1 MSKLAVTAWGAMAV
15 LAVLAIIAVVYFRPG
30 GPQADL
36 RRIERQNVLLVTI
49 DTLRADA
56 LGAYGGP
63 ASTPALDRLAADG
76 VRFEFAHAHAV
87 LTLPSHASI
96 LTGEYPHRHGVR
108 ENSGYRLPGGA
119 RTIATLLKQ
128 AGYATAAFVA
138 AFPVHSRFGLNTGFD
153 VYDDRFGDGF
163 GPTDLAMPE
172 RPASTVVPLAR
183 EWIAGR
189 STGPAGPGQD
199 AGPWFAWV
207 HVFDPHAPY
216 QPPPPFDM
224 QYAGKPYYGEV
235 AATDAALAPLLEDVR
250 NSARPTLV
258 IVTSDHGEGLG
269 DHGEEAHGIFAYE
282 STLRV
287 PLILASLGG
296 QPAASKA
303 ARQGEVSQVAA
314 RHVDILPTILDAVGQ
329 PVPDGLPGRTLL
341 PRKEREAGAAPRT
354 AYFEAMSGMLNNGWA
369 PLAGVL
375 VDRDKFID
383 LPIAERFDLA
393 ADPAERSNLYGR
405 SPERDRTLAASLNAL
420 APTLPGQRAAEDPA
434 AAASLRALGYVSG
447 GAHAK
452 AKYTEADDPKR
463 LIDLDAAIHRALE
476 AFSAGR
482 MEDSAQ
488 LYRQVIDRR
497 PDMEIAYRHLAF
509 IEYQR
514 GNIAGAIGVLQRAV
528 TGGVTDPR
536 VQALLGEYLSDA
548 GQVAKGIRIL
558 EPLAQ
563 DPAANAD
570 VLNALGVAY
579 ARASRPEDARRMFER
594 LIEAMPGSGGPFEN
608 LGVLALGQGDVA
620 GAERYFGRAV
630 ALSPTSSRAH
640 AGLGAAA
647 YARGDRTAAYQSWAR
662 AIELDRDNFDAL
674 FSLGVNLARDGRMND
689 ARPYLEQF
697 QRAAPPAR
705 YADQLRGVSR
715 LLQAGR

>member
-1 MSKLAVTAWGAMAV
+1 MNA
-15 LAVLAIIAVVYFRPG
+15 
-30 GPQADL
+30 
-36 RRIERQNVLLVTI
+36 
-49 DTLRADA
+49 
-56 LGAYGGP
+56 
-63 ASTPALDRLAADG
+63 
-76 VRFEFAHAHAV
+76 
-87 LTLPSHASI
+87 
-96 LTGEYPHRHGVR
+96 
-108 ENSGYRLPGGA
+108 
-119 RTIATLLKQ
+119 
-128 AGYATAAFVA
+128 
-138 AFPVHSRFGLNTGFD
+138 GFD

-163 GPTDLAMPE
+163 GPVDIAMPE
-172 RPASTVVPLAR
+172 RPASEVVPLAR

-189 STGPAGPGQD
+189 NTGAAASGQD

-216 QPPPPFDM
+216 QPPPPFDT

-250 NSARPTLV
+250 SSARPTLV

-287 PLILASLGG
+287 PLIIASLGG

-341 PRKEREAGAAPRT
+341 PRKEREAGSAPRT

-369 PLAGVL
+369 PLAGVI

-405 SPERDRTLAASLNAL
+405 SPERDRTLAAAL
-420 APTLPGQRAAEDPA
+420 TAFAPALPGQRAAEDPA

-447 GAHAK
+447 GASPK

-482 MEDSAQ
+482 MEESAQ
-488 LYRQVIDRR
+488 LYWQMIDRR

-509 IEYQR
+509 IDYQR
-514 GNIAGAIGVLQRAV
+514 GHIDAAIDVLQRALAA
-528 TGGVTDPR
+528 GVTDPR

-548 GQVAKGIRIL
+548 GQIAEGIRIL
-558 EPLAQ
+558 EPLAA

-620 GAERYFGRAV
+620 GAEQVLRPCSRRRPTFVARARGARRRRLRARRPDRRLPVVGACHRARSGQLRRAVQPGRQPGARRPHERRAAVPGAVPAGGSAGALCRSTARGLAIAPGGTLDRGSRFGIAAVRGGLGGGRAV
-630 ALSPTSSRAH
+630 RSRPRAM
-640 AGLGAAA
+640 AGTRRAGGGFPGAA
-647 YARGDRTAAYQSWAR
+647 RSGR
-662 AIELDRDNFDAL
+662 ASADSASPRRMPEPDAKPRRVPGL
-674 FSLGVNLARDGRMND
+674 RS
-689 ARPYLEQF
+689 
-697 QRAAPPAR
+697 PAR
-705 YADQLRGVSR
+705 KPPGPTRRRRRIAVSR
-715 LLQAGR
+715 IDAALLVDATRRTRGCSR

>member
-1 MSKLAVTAWGAMAV
+1 M
-15 LAVLAIIAVVYFRPG
+15 LAIAALVYFWPG
-30 GPQADL
+30 GSQVDL
-36 RRIERQNVLLVTI
+36 RPVAGQNVLLITV

-56 LGAYGGP
+56 LGSYGGP
-63 ASTPALDRLAADG
+63 TATPALDRLAAEG
-76 VRFEFAHAHAV
+76 VRFDFAHAHAV

-119 RTIATLLKQ
+119 RTIATVLKQ

-138 AFPVHSRFGLNTGFD
+138 AFPVHSRFGLNAGFD
-153 VYDDRFGDGF
+153 VYDERFGDGF
-163 GPTDLAMPE
+163 GPVDLAMPE
-172 RPASTVVPLAR
+172 RPASEVVPLAR

-189 STGPAGPGQD
+189 GAGAEGGGSSGP
-199 AGPWFAWV
+199 PWFVWV

-216 QPPPPFDM
+216 QPPPPFDAR
-224 QYAGKPYYGEV
+224 YNGKPYYGEV

-250 NSARPTLV
+250 TSGRPTLV
-258 IVTSDHGEGLG
+258 IATSDHGEGLG

-287 PLILASLGG
+287 PLIIASLAGR
-296 QPAASKA
+296 AAVSNA
-303 ARQGEVSQVAA
+303 PRQGEVSRVAA
-314 RHVDILPTILDAVGQ
+314 RHVDIMPTILDAVGLDG
-329 PVPDGLPGRTLL
+329 PAGLPGRTLL
-341 PRKEREAGAAPRT
+341 PRQERKAGAAPRT
-354 AYFEAMSGMLNNGWA
+354 TYFEAMSGMLNSGWA
-369 PLAGVL
+369 PLTGVL
-375 VDRDKFID
+375 ADRDKFID

-393 ADPAERSNLYGR
+393 TDPAERSNLYGQ
-405 SPERDRTLAASLNAL
+405 SPERDRTLAAVLRDF
-420 APTLPGQRAAEDPA
+420 APALPGQRAAEDPA
-434 AAASLRALGYVSG
+434 TAASLRALGYVSG
-447 GAHAK
+447 GAPAK

-476 AFSAGR
+476 AFGAGR
-482 MEDSAQ
+482 PEEAAQ
-488 LYRQVIDRR
+488 IYRQIIERR

-509 IEYQR
+509 IDYQR
-514 GNIAGAIGVLQRAV
+514 GDIEGAIGVLRRAV

-548 GQVAKGIRIL
+548 GQVAEGMRIL
-558 EPLAQ
+558 EPLAE

-579 ARASRPEDARRMFER
+579 ARAGRADDARRTFER
-594 LIEAMPGSGGPFEN
+594 LAEAMPASSGPLEN
-608 LGVLALGQGDVA
+608 LGVLALSQRDVR
-620 GAERYFGRAV
+620 GARQYFDRAL
-630 ALSPTSSRAH
+630 AISPDSSRAL

-647 YARGDRTAAYQSWAR
+647 YESGDRDTAYKAWAR
-662 AIELDRDNFDAL
+662 AVQLDANNFDAL

-697 QRAAPPAR
+697 MNSAPPAR

-715 LLQAGR
+715 LLQVGR